1 MGLTFEQAILKLEEI
16 AVRLESGELSLDE
29 AMKLY
34 ENGVKLSDYCT
45 KQLQTAETKI
55 IELKELLNK
64 NEQN

>member
-1 MGLTFEQAILKLEEI
+1 MELTFEQAILKLEEI
-16 AVRLESGELSLDE
+16 AARLESGELSLDE
-29 AMKLY
+29 SMKLY

-64 NEQN
+64 NEQD